1 MQLFVLCQSIWGLQR
16 RYNKLKTTDM
26 NYYNSKI
33 IKGKDFSA
41 VRSEVEAALKE
52 EGFGILTE
60 IDFQAT
66 MKKKLD
72 KDYLPHVILGACNPT
87 YADKVVSI
95 EPHISTML
103 PCNVTIREMDSGDI
117 EVAAMDPAAAMKVV
131 ENDEIVKHA
140 EEVNG
145 MLKNVLKAL

>member
-1 MQLFVLCQSIWGLQR
+1 
-16 RYNKLKTTDM
+16 M
-26 NYYNSKI
+26 NYYHSKI
-33 IKGKDFSA
+33 VKEKSFDA
-41 VRSEVEAALKE
+41 VRNVVEAALKDN
-52 EGFGILTE
+52 GFGVLTE

-103 PCNVTIREMDSGDI
+103 PCNVTIRELENGDI
-117 EVAAMDPAAAMKVV
+117 EVAAIDPAAAMGVV
-131 ENDEIVKHA
+131 ENDELVQHA
-140 EEVNG
+140 KEVNE
-145 MLKNVLKAL
+145 MLKNVLTAI

>member
-1 MQLFVLCQSIWGLQR
+1 
-16 RYNKLKTTDM
+16 M
-26 NYYNSKI
+26 NYFHSKI
-33 IKGKDFSA
+33 VSGKGFST
-41 VRSEVEAALKE
+41 VRSEAEAALKE

-66 MKKKLD
+66 MKKKLG

-103 PCNVTIREMDSGDI
+103 PCNVTVREMDNGDI
-117 EVAAMDPAAAMKVV
+117 EVSAIDPAAAMGVV
-131 ENDEIVKHA
+131 ENDELVKHA
-140 EEVNG
+140 EEVNQ
-145 MLKNVLKAL
+145 MLKNALNAL

>member
-1 MQLFVLCQSIWGLQR
+1 
-16 RYNKLKTTDM
+16 M
-26 NYYNSKI
+26 NYYHSKI
-33 IKGKDFSA
+33 LKGKDFSA

-52 EGFGILTE
+52 EGFGVLTE
-60 IDFQAT
+60 IDFKAT

-95 EPHISTML
+95 EPHISTLL
-103 PCNVTIREMDSGDI
+103 PCNVTVREMENGDV
-117 EVAAMDPAAAMKVV
+117 EVTAIDPAAAMSVV
-131 ENDEIVKHA
+131 DNDELVQHA
-140 EEVNG
+140 EEVNE

>member
-1 MQLFVLCQSIWGLQR
+1 
-16 RYNKLKTTDM
+16 M

-33 IKGKDFSA
+33 IKGKDFST
-41 VRSEVEAALKE
+41 VRNDVETALKN
-52 EGFGILTE
+52 EGFGVLTE
-60 IDFQAT
+60 IDFKAT

-103 PCNVTIREMDSGDI
+103 PCNVTIREMENGDI
-117 EVAAMDPAAAMKVV
+117 EVSAIDPAAAMKVV
-131 ENDEIVKHA
+131 GNDQIVKHA
-140 EEVNG
+140 EEVNN
-145 MLKNVLKAL
+145 MLKNVLKAI

>member
-1 MQLFVLCQSIWGLQR
+1 
-16 RYNKLKTTDM
+16 M
-26 NYYNSKI
+26 NYFHSKI
-33 IKGKDFSA
+33 VSEKAFST
-41 VRSEVEAALKE
+41 VRSEAEAALKE

-66 MKKKLD
+66 MKKKLG

-103 PCNVTIREMDSGDI
+103 PCNVTIREMDNGDI
-117 EVAAMDPAAAMKVV
+117 EVSAIDPAAAMGVV
-131 ENDEIVKHA
+131 ENDELVKHA
-140 EEVNG
+140 EEVNQ
-145 MLKNVLKAL
+145 MLKNALKAL

>member
-1 MQLFVLCQSIWGLQR
+1 
-16 RYNKLKTTDM
+16 M

-33 IKGKDFSA
+33 IKGKDFSE
-41 VRSEVEAALKE
+41 VRTEVEAALKE

-60 IDFQAT
+60 IDFKAT

-103 PCNVTIREMDSGDI
+103 PCNVTIREMENGEI
-117 EVAAMDPAAAMKVV
+117 EVSAMDPAVAMKVV
-131 ENDEIVKHA
+131 ENDEIVQHA
-140 EEVNG
+140 KEVNE

>member
-1 MQLFVLCQSIWGLQR
+1 
-16 RYNKLKTTDM
+16 M

-33 IKGKDFSA
+33 IKGKDFTL
-41 VRSEVEAALKE
+41 VRTEVEAALKE
-52 EGFGILTE
+52 EGFGVLTE

-95 EPHISTML
+95 EPHISTLL
-103 PCNVTIREMDSGDI
+103 PCNVTIREMENGDI
-117 EVAAMDPAAAMKVV
+117 EVSAMDPSAAMKVV
-131 ENDEIVKHA
+131 ENDEIIQHA
-140 EEVNG
+140 EEVNE
-145 MLKNVLKAL
+145 MLKNVLKKI